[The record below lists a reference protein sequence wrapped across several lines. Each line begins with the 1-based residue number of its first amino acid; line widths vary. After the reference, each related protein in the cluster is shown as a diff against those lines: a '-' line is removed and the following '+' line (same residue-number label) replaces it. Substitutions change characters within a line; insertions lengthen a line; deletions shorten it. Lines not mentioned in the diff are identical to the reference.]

1 MRDFIDK
8 EKRSTIMETSKI
20 ERLRDMKKNDEK
32 QQETAKEKMSRKKLL
47 CVIGIPVGILV
58 VIYLVLALFF
68 QSHFAFRTTINNV
81 GVSASST
88 SGVEKK
94 ITKQASRY
102 EMKLVEREDKTE
114 SINGT
119 DIDMEPVFDKQVK
132 ELLKKQNGFA
142 WPYYLISPRKYEV
155 ETMISFDEEKL
166 KDVLD
171 NLSCM
176 DEGKWTDSENAQI
189 KDYTKDGYE
198 VQPEVYGTK
207 IDKDA
212 FTEKIKEALDKM
224 QPEFDLSGEGCYED
238 PKVKEEDDV
247 FQDALDTLNKY
258 TQMKIT
264 YQAEGRDDVVLDG
277 ETISTWLSV
286 DDDFNVSV
294 DDEALSSYVKA
305 MAKNYNTA
313 YGNRTLDTSY
323 GQTVTIYGGN
333 YGWWVDNAAEK
344 EMILEDLKAGKDVK
358 REPVYS
364 QTANS
369 HGENDY
375 GNTYVEINLT
385 AQHLFFYKNGSL
397 VVESDFVSGNLA
409 KNHGTPSG
417 SFGVTYKAKDAVLR
431 GEDYESPVSFWIP
444 FNGGVGMHDASWR
457 STFGGTIYKRSGSH
471 GCINLPYSAAKTIY
485 ENIEAGYPVLVYEL
499 PGTESQKGKD
509 MDAASAVDEAI
520 TSIGTVTL
528 DSAGTIASVRS
539 QYDALSDS
547 AKAYVKNLNV
557 LTAAESAL
565 SQLQYEQALQ
575 ELQNQESIDAQNVTN
590 TIMALPDTITATD
603 AAAVANARNA
613 YNALSE
619 GAKAK
624 VPQSALDKLAAAEA
638 AL

>member
-20 ERLRDMKKNDEK
+20 ERLRDMKKNEEK

-142 WPYYLISPRKYEV
+142 WPYYLISPQKYEA

-176 DEGKWTDSENAQI
+176 DESKWTDSENAQI

-258 TQMKIT
+258 TRMKIT
-264 YQAEGRDDVVLDG
+264 YQAEGKDDVVLDG

-294 DDEALSSYVKA
+294 DDEALSAYVKA

-333 YGWWVDNAAEK
+333 YGCWVDNAAEK
-344 EMILEDLKAGKDVK
+344 EMILEDLKAGKDVT

-385 AQHLFFYKNGSL
+385 AQHLFLYVNGEKKM
-397 VVESDFVSGNLA
+397 ESEFVSGNA
-409 KNHGTPSG
+409 ARGFDTPAG
-417 SFGVTYKAKDAVLR
+417 IYGITYKEQDAMLV
-431 GEDYESPVSFWIP
+431 GENYETPVSYWMP
-444 FNGGVGMHDASWR
+444 FNGNIGLHDAIWR
-457 STFGGTIYKRSGSH
+457 DSFGADIYKKSGSH
-471 GCINLPYSAAKTIY
+471 GCINMPYLKAKELYGEIAKGT
-485 ENIEAGYPVLVYEL
+485 PVICYYLD
-499 PGTESQKGKD
+499 GTESEQTIGQP
-509 MDAASAVDEAI
+509 DAEKAQAVVDSIAK
-520 TSIGTVTL
+520 IGTVTK
-528 DSAGTIASVRS
+528 DSKKKIERARQLYNDASAEQRE
-539 QYDALSDS
+539 
-547 AKAYVKNLNV
+547 YVTNYEV
-557 LTAAESAL
+557 LTAAE
-565 SQLQYEQALQ
+565 E
-575 ELQNQESIDAQNVTN
+575 
-590 TIMALPDTITATD
+590 
-603 AAAVANARNA
+603 A
-613 YNALSE
+613 Y
-619 GAKAK
+619 
-624 VPQSALDKLAAAEA
+624 QSLKK
-638 AL
+638 